1 MADGSLLADEARA
14 KAYATPLDQFQV
26 HEIEHFTSDT
36 LWPWFERLR
45 AEEPVHYTKDSE
57 YGPYWSITRFTDIV
71 ACESDVA
78 RFSSSQVHGGITL
91 FEPPEGA
98 DRAQFSEDRANFIAL
113 DPPRH
118 DAQRNAVAP
127 IFTTPS
133 LAELEPLLRFV
144 ERDVTASTKRAIATI
159 EAAVATEVPQM
170 LTEDSANAV
179 EGVLRHATPWMREL
193 LEQLLCGMLDRMSAP
208 PDKECFYELQGLAAK
223 YGATLRDFEL
233 VRQNYGEAYA

>member
-1 MADGSLLADEARA
+1 MRQTKTNPAAPATAETITTDNLGIISGRAIHYHRFLPLHVRRHYEADDMINDCCLHVFRQAAEGKYDPA
-14 KAYATPLDQFQV
+14 KAK
-26 HEIEHFTSDT
+26 
-36 LWPWFERLR
+36 
-45 AEEPVHYTKDSE
+45 PVTWCYH
-57 YGPYWSITRFTDIV
+57 V
-71 ACESDVA
+71 ADNHCKTILSHW
-78 RFSSSQVHGGITL
+78 SSQKYTNY
-91 FEPPEGA
+91 E
-98 DRAQFSEDRANFIAL
+98 
-113 DPPRH
+113 
-118 DAQRNAVAP
+118 
-127 IFTTPS
+127 T
-133 LAELEPLLRFV
+133 AELEPLLRFV